1 MEADARYALVG
12 AGALLLV
19 TGLLAAVLWMQNF
32 AQRDDFTL
40 YTIYFQNQR
49 IDGLQRDGDVDMRGV
64 DVGRVV
70 DFELADYQI
79 GALLINR
86 VRVVISVEKR
96 APIFNT
102 TVAVITRNLVTGIAQ
117 VSLVTPNTEGAELLG
132 MVADEPYPVIAE
144 GRSDLDEIAGM
155 VERLGDMAG
164 EIMSN
169 LNRLLSEENRD
180 SFTSLINN
188 LSALTENFNQ
198 RMDSLDTVLEGVNN
212 ATDSIGRAGD
222 EFSGLARD
230 VGGQVE
236 LLVGDVRLTITQ
248 AEQAMQ
254 NVTQAMQALE
264 QQGATLTTQ
273 LDRTGAVLSDQTA
286 VAVAELRRSLESA
299 ELTLQRLQDPRA
311 AILGVSP
318 ARLGPGERASQ

>member
-19 TGLLAAVLWMQNF
+19 ASLLAVVLWMQNF

-49 IDGLQRDGDVDMRGV
+49 IDGLQRDSGVNMRGV

-79 GALLINR
+79 GTLLINR
-86 VRVVISVEKR
+86 VRVVISVDKR

-117 VSLVTPNTEGAELLG
+117 VSLVTPNTEGTELLG

-180 SFTSLINN
+180 SFTALINN

-198 RMDSLDTVLEGVNN
+198 RMDSLDGVLAGVNA

-236 LLVGDVRLTITQ
+236 LLVGDVRVTITQ

-254 NVTQAMQALE
+254 NVSQAMQALE
-264 QQGATLTTQ
+264 QQGATLTAQ
-273 LDRTGAVLSDQTA
+273 LDRTGGVLSDQTA
-286 VAVAELRRSLESA
+286 AAVTELRRSLESA

-318 ARLGPGERASQ
+318 TRLGPGERASQ